1 VGRKGSWLLAPPS
14 CQDPDA
20 AASQADAS
28 RGNDGDV
35 ADGAESDDEALL
47 LEKPE
52 LLVATPIDPLFLILP
67 ALAADM
73 QTKTGG
79 ESRGESG
86 KFISLPAS
94 EYLDRLSEQSPHFAQ
109 VLLDSRTAAQSRS
122 GQQQQSLDS
131 LFESRIRSV
140 CNMISIGGDEED
152 ESAEMLYR
160 LSIPEL
166 LLALVAKA
174 RRVMEGDG
182 TGAVWPRSME
192 AKFITEALAV
202 PLRSVKREES
212 SVSLAQEAE
221 EQAGATSD
229 GGVGSEG
236 QQELSANPASTET
249 SSLQDSQAT
258 SVPLLSTSASTAST
272 TLTSQSSAT
281 STTTSPS
288 FGLQTESNSTT
299 TVSGPSQQITHLLR
313 LRTVLNY
320 LLQSYVPAHLHIR
333 LQDLMASPESPIDL
347 TPLTTHLAHLASLRA
362 EAQIMRSL
370 SENITR
376 KRPFDDAE
384 GEAGEKAEA
393 RKKFKE
399 AEEAAKK
406 NRSRGVKALQKVD
419 RSGMTSLKS
428 FFGVKSSAKGKG

>member
-1 VGRKGSWLLAPPS
+1 V
-14 CQDPDA
+14 
-20 AASQADAS
+20 
-28 RGNDGDV
+28 
-35 ADGAESDDEALL
+35 DGAESDDEALL

-52 LLVATPIDPLFLILP
+52 LLVATPIDPLFLVLP

-73 QTKTGG
+73 QTN
-79 ESRGESG
+79 SRGEGRTDSG
-86 KFISLPAS
+86 NLMSLAAS

-109 VLLDSRTAAQSRS
+109 ILLDSRTATQSQS
-122 GQQQQSLDS
+122 KKPHQSLDS

-140 CNMISIGGDEED
+140 SNMINIGGDEEN

-160 LSIPEL
+160 LSIPKL
-166 LLALVAKA
+166 LVFLVAKA
-174 RRVMEGDG
+174 RRVMDGDG
-182 TGAVWPRSME
+182 LGAVWPRSME
-192 AKFITEALAV
+192 GKFITEALAV

-212 SVSLAQEAE
+212 SVSLAQEAG

-236 QQELSANPASTET
+236 EQELSANPASTET

-258 SVPLLSTSASTAST
+258 SVPSLSTTASTAST

-288 FGLQTESNSTT
+288 FGLQTGTDSAT
-299 TVSGPSQQITHLLR
+299 TVSGSSQQITHLLR
-313 LRTVLNY
+313 LRTILNY
-320 LLQSYVPAHLHIR
+320 LLQSYIPTHLHTP
-333 LQDLMASPESPIDL
+333 LQDLLASPESPIDF
-347 TPLTTHLAHLASLRA
+347 TSLTTHLAHLASLRG
-362 EAQIMRSL
+362 EAQILRSL

-393 RKKFKE
+393 RKKLKE

-406 NRSRGVKALQKVD
+406 NRSRGVKALEKVD
-419 RSGMTSLKS
+419 RSGMSSLKS
-428 FFGVKSSAKGKG
+428 FFGAKGSAKAKG